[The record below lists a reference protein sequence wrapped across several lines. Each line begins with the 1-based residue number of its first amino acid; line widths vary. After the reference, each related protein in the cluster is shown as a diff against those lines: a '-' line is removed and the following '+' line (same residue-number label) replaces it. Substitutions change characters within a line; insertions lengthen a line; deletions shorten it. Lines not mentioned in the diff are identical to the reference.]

1 MDPDLVHVTPE
12 ENRWL
17 DFKGA
22 KLPQN
27 TVVAGEKPVSMTF
40 ARGGKT
46 IGVVIFP
53 ALPLDADNAPPAM
66 ERAVVDAAA
75 ALRQTADLVVGM
87 SSWGEKAE
95 AHFLVAQDHDLHVLL
110 GSGPGNGLLGRL
122 TSDDKSL
129 WVRAY
134 SRGIAL
140 NRIDVLKWPSD
151 DAGWAWSYGTN
162 FMVRILPLGDDWP
175 LDMTVHGLLS
185 PFPKNIGG

>member
-27 TVVAGEKPVSMTF
+27 TVVAGEKPASMTF
-40 ARGGKT
+40 VRGGKT
-46 IGVVIFP
+46 IGVVVFP
-53 ALPLDADNAPPAM
+53 ALPRGAEKAPPAM
-66 ERAVVDAAA
+66 EQAVAAA
-75 ALRQTADLVVGM
+75 AEALRQTTDLVVGM

-95 AHFLVAQDHDLHVLL
+95 AHFLVAQDHVLHMLL
-110 GSGPGNGLLGRL
+110 GSGPGKGLLGRL
-122 TSDDKSL
+122 TNDDKSL

-134 SRGIAL
+134 SRGIAI
-140 NRIDVLKWPSD
+140 NRIDVLKWPSGD
-151 DAGWAWSYGTN
+151 TDWVWSFGNN

-185 PFPKNIGG
+185 PFPKNIDG